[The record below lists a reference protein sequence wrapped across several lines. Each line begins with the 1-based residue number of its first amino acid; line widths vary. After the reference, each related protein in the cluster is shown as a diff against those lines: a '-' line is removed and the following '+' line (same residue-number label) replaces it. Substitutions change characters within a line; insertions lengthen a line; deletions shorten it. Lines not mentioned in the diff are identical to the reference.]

1 MDKIRD
7 EMRVTK
13 RSGQYEEIKFDKIL
27 KRVKTI
33 GEEHNIKLGFSQLCL
48 KVIDQLYDVYQL
60 LKLMS

>member
-1 MDKIRD
+1 MDTIRD

-33 GEEHNIKLGFSQLCL
+33 GEEHNIQLDFHNY
-48 KVIDQLYDVYQL
+48 V
-60 LKLMS
+60 

>member
-1 MDKIRD
+1 MDTIRD

-48 KVIDQLYDVYQL
+48 KVIDQLYDGIPTA
-60 LKLMS
+60 KID

>member
-48 KVIDQLYDVYQL
+48 
-60 LKLMS
+60 